1 MSPRSNRVLSAIV
14 FAVLWT
20 AGMLWWSPA
29 IDVQTVVVAVIAGV
43 IAGLLMYWLFDKFS
57 GRLRG

>member
-14 FAVLWT
+14 FAALWT
-20 AGMLWWSPA
+20 AGMLWRSA
-29 IDVQTVVVAVIAGV
+29 SIDLQTVVVAVIAGV
-43 IAGLLMYWLFDKFS
+43 IAGLLMYWVFDKFS